1 MSKKQY
7 DLIMRQYYSVL
18 INAWTDEVKKAAKS
32 AVQMLYNMPD
42 KLKLN
47 TNDVDEMDAIVKAKL
62 GDEFGSL
69 VGKEVNT
76 LTEKSIRQG
85 VGEANAEARFQIT
98 WQFKEQRVAD
108 LMGKQ
113 NLFWV
118 RSHYGADISEKF
130 NESVTTAIKEG
141 LRKDQLAELLRQQFR
156 DVAKGGSSYFQGLAE
171 HTMLRMREFG
181 RLSGYEQAGAIGY
194 RLIVVVDDR
203 TSDICMALNN
213 EDKIYP
219 LNEALQV
226 RDDLLKVELQEDNLE
241 KARNTIKALA
251 PWVKDSNVIYDG
263 NNNPMGVQGAYTPF
277 PPFHWKCRTTT
288 AMVFREN

>member
-1 MSKKQY
+1 MSKRQY
-7 DLIMRQYYSVL
+7 DLIMRQYYAVL
-18 INAWTDEVKKAAKS
+18 INAWTDEVKKAATS
-32 AVQMLYNMPD
+32 AIRMLYNMPD
-42 KLKLN
+42 NLKLN
-47 TNDVDEMDAIVKAKL
+47 MNDVDEMDAVIKAKL

-85 VGEANAEARFQIT
+85 FGEASAEARFAIT

-108 LMGKQ
+108 VMGKQ

-130 NESVTTAIKEG
+130 NESISTAIKEG
-141 LRKDQLAELLRQQFR
+141 MRKDQLGDLLREQFR
-156 DVAKGGSSYFQGLAE
+156 DVAKMGSGYFQGLAE

-194 RLIVVVDDR
+194 RLLVVVDDR
-203 TSDICMALNN
+203 TSDICMALHN
-213 EDKIYP
+213 ENKVYP

-226 RDDLLKVELQEDNLE
+226 RDKLLAVELQEDNLE
-241 KARNTIKALA
+241 KARDTIKALA
-251 PWVKDSNVIYDG
+251 PWVKDSNVVYAG
-263 NNNPMGVQGAYTPF
+263 GAPVGVQGAYTPF
-277 PPFHWKCRTTT
+277 PPFHWRCRTTT
-288 AMVFREN
+288 AMVYRND